1 MGISARP
8 LNSRRVLIIPS
19 QHQSST
25 LSRQAIVLQISSPSE
40 QLLELAQSSPI
51 HTEISS
57 QPCLSGSCNVG
68 NQSHSFNTQLLSRR
82 NYDSDSPELSFS
94 TPSHDGAAIKTRK
107 THKHKKTR
115 KTRVVKKPL
124 HTAYKGIAHK
134 HIHSIAHHS
143 DHQHKHVQQPLS
155 SAAINHSS
163 ATQVTTN
170 PTVPVDAG
178 VTLSTPQTDE
188 QKPASPKA
196 STPQSTT
203 LATAQD
209 STAESTTSPNVGA
222 SALQS
227 SQPEAVTKQTTNDSS
242 AQESTPKATSPPPS
256 QDSTS
261 PKTALSPVQ
270 PSEAPAAEV
279 KSPSSQGSTPASA
292 ASTAAS
298 PNNGNA
304 PVSATAVGSNGN
316 VNISLPQQ
324 ASSPSL
330 LPLTNAS
337 TSLHNAT
344 TSTNGTLSGVKTNF
358 NGLTSGSTLSNVSK
372 ASPSTNHTGAAL
384 GGLFGILAFFALA
397 ASVAIIISRR
407 CRARKGTKGSAEP
420 THGAGNNQSTMSEVL
435 SGNRVMTL
443 NTSSNGF
450 SETSDGP
457 IMSPVDPVTRF
468 SLGGF
473 GLLKQLETITENLN
487 RSPKVASPGGGS
499 SDGEPTE
506 RMADTPTSA
515 EYPRR
520 PFSISQLKTDMKV
533 DAAESPSVS
542 PLLFR
547 SDSDDSVGTPIGFGG
562 TLSQSQILDHAHRA
576 SAGTDASS
584 VTGVTTTSSGYIET
598 VRFEDSGDVS
608 HGNST
613 KADSEQ
619 AWWGTGQAVTK

>member
-1 MGISARP
+1 M
-8 LNSRRVLIIPS
+8 
-19 QHQSST
+19 
-25 LSRQAIVLQISSPSE
+25 
-40 QLLELAQSSPI
+40 
-51 HTEISS
+51 
-57 QPCLSGSCNVG
+57 G
-68 NQSHSFNTQLLSRR
+68 NQSHSFDTQLLSPR
-82 NYDSDSPELSFS
+82 NYDSDSPEPSFS
-94 TPSHDGAAIKTRK
+94 TPSHDGAAKKTRK

-115 KTRVVKKPL
+115 KTRKTRVVKKPL
-124 HTAYKGIAHK
+124 HTAHKGIAHK
-134 HIHSIAHHS
+134 HIHSIAHHP
-143 DHQHKHVQQPLS
+143 DHQHKHVQKPLS

-196 STPQSTT
+196 STPKSTNI
-203 LATAQD
+203 ATAQD
-209 STAESTTSPNVGA
+209 STAESTTPPNVGA

-242 AQESTPKATSPPPS
+242 AQDSTPKATSSPPS

-261 PKTALSPVQ
+261 PKTALSPVP

-279 KSPSSQGSTPASA
+279 KSPSSQELRTIDVPSSTPVSA
-292 ASTAAS
+292 VSTAAS
-298 PNNGNA
+298 LQNGNA
-304 PVSATAVGSNGN
+304 PASASAVGLNGN
-316 VNISLPQQ
+316 VNISLAQQ

-358 NGLTSGSTLSNVSK
+358 NGLTSGNTLSNVSK
-372 ASPSTNHTGAAL
+372 ASPSTHHTGAAL
-384 GGLFGILAFFALA
+384 GGLFGILAFLALA

-407 CRARKGTKGSAEP
+407 CRARKGTKGTAAP
-420 THGAGNNQSTMSEVL
+420 THGAGNNQSTMSEVQT
-435 SGNRVMTL
+435 GNRVMTV

-473 GLLKQLETITENLN
+473 SLLKQLESITENLN
-487 RSPKVASPGGGS
+487 RSPKMASPGGGS

-520 PFSISQLKTDMKV
+520 PFSISQFKTDMKV